1 MISSFLLDDT
11 GLHRREVAPGTPV
24 PDGSIWVDLLEPSAE
39 EEQRLES
46 QLGIDVPT
54 PEEMREIETSNRLYE
69 EAGVLYMTATVV
81 TKIETDRPESSQVT
95 FILTPDT
102 LVTNR
107 YTDPLPFR
115 RFIAYAARH
124 AAQCSNA
131 IAILAGLLEA
141 LVNRIADV
149 LERIAADMDTLSS
162 EVFTPPAP
170 GMRRR
175 TRDYRAILE
184 RVGRAGDLNSKARE
198 ALSSLSRLLVFLQQA
213 EHPQMNTE
221 MRHRLRTLSRD
232 VNQMSDHA
240 GFIASKVQFQ
250 LDATLGMINIDQNN
264 ILKIFSV
271 ATVVLLPPSVIG
283 AIFGMNFD
291 LIPAASQPWGFWGA
305 IGLMVVSAVLPWWAF
320 KRQGWL

>member
-1 MISSFLLDDT
+1 MISSFLLDAT
-11 GLHRREVAPGTPV
+11 GLHRREVAQGTPV

-124 AAQCSNA
+124 AAQCTTA
-131 IAILAGLLEA
+131 IAVLAGLLEA

-232 VNQMSDHA
+232 VSQMSDHA

-305 IGLMVVSAVLPWWAF
+305 IGLMVVSAVMPWWAF
-320 KRQGWL
+320 KRLGWL

>member
-11 GLHRREVAPGTPV
+11 GLHRNEVAAGTPV
-24 PDGSIWVDLLEPSAE
+24 PERSLWIDLLEPSAD
-39 EEQRLES
+39 EEQRVES

-54 PEEMREIETSNRLYE
+54 REEMREIETSNRLYE

-81 TKIETDRPESSQVT
+81 TKIDTDRPESSQVT

-115 RFIAYAARH
+115 RYVAYAARH
-124 AAQCSNA
+124 AAQCTSA
-131 IAILAGLLEA
+131 IAVLAGLLEA

-149 LERIAADMDTLSS
+149 LERIGGDMDTLSS
-162 EVFTPPAP
+162 EVFTAPAP

-198 ALSSLSRLLVFLQQA
+198 ALSSLSRLLAFLQQA

-221 MRHRLRTLSRD
+221 MRSPARPTRSR
-232 VNQMSDHA
+232 MA
-240 GFIASKVQFQ
+240 
-250 LDATLGMINIDQNN
+250 
-264 ILKIFSV
+264 
-271 ATVVLLPPSVIG
+271 
-283 AIFGMNFD
+283 
-291 LIPAASQPWGFWGA
+291 
-305 IGLMVVSAVLPWWAF
+305 
-320 KRQGWL
+320 R

>member
-11 GLHRREVAPGTPV
+11 GLHRREVAEGTPV

-232 VNQMSDHA
+232 VSQMSDHA

-305 IGLMVVSAVLPWWAF
+305 IGLMVVSAVVPWWAF
-320 KRQGWL
+320 KRLGWL